1 MLDVQAKAD
10 LMKYESK
17 LNMRVRRF
25 DSTTCQFVPVWIVN
39 IAFGF
44 SFVPRPLL
52 HFPSLSLNHTA
63 NDRKLGMGLG
73 TRLGT

>member
-17 LNMRVRRF
+17 LNMQVRRIN
-25 DSTTCQFVPVWIVN
+25 STTCQFVD
-39 IAFGF
+39 
-44 SFVPRPLL
+44 SLVPRPSL
-52 HFPSLSLNHTA
+52 HFPSLSLNRTA
-63 NDRKLGMGLG
+63 NDRKLGKGLG

>member
-17 LNMRVRRF
+17 LNMQVRRI
-25 DSTTCQFVPVWIVN
+25 DSTTCQFVPVWIMN
-39 IAFGF
+39 SAFGF
-44 SFVPRPLL
+44 SLIPRPSL
-52 HFPSLSLNHTA
+52 HFPLSLNHTA
-63 NDRKLGMGLG
+63 NDGKLGMGLG